1 MCGDSGLRLARRT
14 EWEEKAGETY
24 IGSGQRMLATD
35 VAETPLLEVRTIEI
49 SSDSA
54 APTA

>member
-1 MCGDSGLRLARRT
+1 MSRRT

-24 IGSGQRMLATD
+24 IGLGQRMLATD

-49 SSDSA
+49 FPDA
-54 APTA
+54 APPTE